1 MSLSS
6 AGDANEGLRVLHQRL
21 EAHFHALRDHRDTSG
36 HGAPI
41 FALEHG
47 LSEAELALV
56 KAEVCSAVRRRHLPR
71 ESWLP
76 VVIYATEVGY
86 DYCGDEY
93 WQTFE
98 SNTPGWAEF
107 GDRHYIRRSFR
118 EFKRLFGGAEPT
130 GAWAR
135 HFSIIC
141 WPITHAVLP
150 TDLQRQLAR
159 LLFEYRRALTSDLLA
174 HPTALGTQLAA
185 RSWHYSSRSKT
196 SCERLSV
203 ARHRRRRPE
212 ACVVR
217 LRHHHSL
224 PPSWRFTRSS
234 QCPTGWCASCP
245 MSPGRC

>member
-1 MSLSS
+1 VSLSS

-98 SNTPGWAEF
+98 SNTPGGPSSKTATT
-107 GDRHYIRRSFR
+107 Y
-118 EFKRLFGGAEPT
+118 GGAFVSSNASSVGPSRP
-130 GAWAR
+130 G
-135 HFSIIC
+135 HGL
-141 WPITHAVLP
+141 V
-150 TDLQRQLAR
+150 
-159 LLFEYRRALTSDLLA
+159 TS
-174 HPTALGTQLAA
+174 P
-185 RSWHYSSRSKT
+185 SS
-196 SCERLSV
+196 V
-203 ARHRRRRPE
+203 G
-212 ACVVR
+212 R
-217 LRHHHSL
+217 LRT
-224 PPSWRFTRSS
+224 PSCLRTYNVNW
-234 QCPTGWCASCP
+234 QGSCLSTAGP
-245 MSPGRC
+245 

>member
-1 MSLSS
+1 VSLSS
-6 AGDANEGLRVLHQRL
+6 AGGGNEGLRVLHQRL

-56 KAEVCSAVRRRHLPR
+56 KAEVCSGVRRRHLPR

-107 GDRHYIRRSFR
+107 GDRHYIRRCFR
-118 EFKRLFGGAEPT
+118 AFKRLFGGAEPT

-174 HPTALGTQLAA
+174 HPKSA
-185 RSWHYSSRSKT
+185 R
-196 SCERLSV
+196 RLSAWEP
-203 ARHRRRRPE
+203 ARARMRFGSYFVKCSTSASRRN
-212 ACVVR
+212 VVNVTPR
-217 LRHHHSL
+217 AAESD
-224 PPSWRFTRSS
+224 
-234 QCPTGWCASCP
+234 Q
-245 MSPGRC
+245 